1 MSTGLSNFFISSAT
15 ILHLKN
21 ARRRRG
27 RDRMVIGVTTT
38 YAIGAYDVM
47 FYGSEVVHFL
57 VWIGFYGA

>member
-38 YAIGAYDVM
+38 YAIGAY
-47 FYGSEVVHFL
+47 HH
-57 VWIGFYGA
+57 